1 MSIKK
6 PPYLFAFDLDG
17 TLLDSGKKI
26 SPANRK
32 ALKEI
37 SDLGAIVAFS
47 SGRLGGSIEKV
58 VETIGLDVAMLTL
71 NGAEVYL
78 DRSHGSKLIYHA
90 PLSPLYADYLLDYFK
105 ADTFNLNY
113 YVGGKLYS
121 VSTPQTRPWI
131 DLYYQQTST
140 ACNFLDSFDS
150 FRGKSPSKIIF
161 VGEKAEMDKQES
173 FFRSLWKDDIYI
185 CRTWDYYLEFLNPR
199 ANKGDG
205 LTALAESYGLGINDV
220 IAFGDASND
229 IPMLKSAGLGIAVG
243 NASDEVKAAA
253 KKVSEWT
260 NDQDAVAKEWE
271 ILKKTLSF
279 S

>member
-17 TLLDSGKKI
+17 TLLDSGKNI

-90 PLSPLYADYLLDYFK
+90 PLSPLYADYLLIISRLILLTLTTMSEENSTLFPLHRPAPGSIFTISK
-105 ADTFNLNY
+105 PQLPAIF
-113 YVGGKLYS
+113 S
-121 VSTPQTRPWI
+121 IRSTP
-131 DLYYQQTST
+131 S
-140 ACNFLDSFDS
+140 AA
-150 FRGKSPSKIIF
+150 
-161 VGEKAEMDKQES
+161 KA
-173 FFRSLWKDDIYI
+173 R
-185 CRTWDYYLEFLNPR
+185 
-199 ANKGDG
+199 
-205 LTALAESYGLGINDV
+205 
-220 IAFGDASND
+220 
-229 IPMLKSAGLGIAVG
+229 LKSFL
-243 NASDEVKAAA
+243 
-253 KKVSEWT
+253 
-260 NDQDAVAKEWE
+260 
-271 ILKKTLSF
+271 
-279 S
+279 